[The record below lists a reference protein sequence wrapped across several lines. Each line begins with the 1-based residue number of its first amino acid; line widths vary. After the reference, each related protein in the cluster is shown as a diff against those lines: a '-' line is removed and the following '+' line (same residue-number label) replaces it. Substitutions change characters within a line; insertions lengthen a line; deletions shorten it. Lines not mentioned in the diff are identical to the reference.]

1 LSSLVIVDDLFGR
14 VVPAAVILER
24 HLGFFDRQ
32 IEPTQGTSEPVG
44 KSRATTRADARV
56 AFSPLNATSGSVA
69 APDGAE
75 ELLLLGGGHQS
86 ERTP

>member
-1 LSSLVIVDDLFGR
+1 VIVDDLFGR
-14 VVPAAVILER
+14 VVPAAAVLDR
-24 HLGFFDRQ
+24 LGFFDRQ
-32 IEPTQGTSEPVG
+32 IEPTLGTSEPVG
-44 KSRATTRADARV
+44 KSRVTTRADARV
-56 AFSPLNATSGSVA
+56 AFSGLNATSGSVA